1 MSGAPAARFF
11 WELVTLPSFYELFIG
26 AEWIFFWVCCSWSIN
41 SLCFSWA
48 TCDWVSLSRSVR
60 IIIDS
65 IWQMRLAVLTG
76 PPVSITQSDSR
87 CRSSHRRLA
96 SFHPK
101 IRFASRCQKS
111 AKSIEVNSHFVQ
123 TGVFATPSLILP
135 VIAKDARQYETAFN
149 LAAQK
154 PLYCFFP
161 TLTWPCSFISG

>member
-1 MSGAPAARFF
+1 MNCSLELNDSFF
-11 WELVTLPSFYELFIG
+11 ECVVPGLLTPCAFPEQPVIEF
-26 AEWIFFWVCCSWSIN
+26 
-41 SLCFSWA
+41 
-48 TCDWVSLSRSVR
+48 LSRSVR

-65 IWQMRLAVLTG
+65 IWQMRLPVLTG

-111 AKSIEVNSHFVQ
+111 AKSMEVKSHFVQ

-135 VIAKDARQYETAFN
+135 VIAKDARQYKTAFN
-149 LAAQK
+149 LASQK
-154 PLYCFFP
+154 PQYRFFSHFNLAVQLYLRVDIP
-161 TLTWPCSFISG
+161 D